1 MDRPDF
7 NLPTPQMLIKKAKEE
22 TIPVSLRV
30 KESTVAIFD
39 KMAKEAGVNRGAMM
53 NTLLDFY
60 AQNQNSS
67 NNNNSKDIMISYL
80 NSERFWKNISS
91 LTPKELIYR
100 FKAKGVDTP
109 EAEEANWLYDAY
121 KENDTI
127 CLCAFIGPES
137 ENSIMDEIS
146 VDDTIKC
153 IDYDENTNLRVT
165 KDQWPLIVALL
176 NEYDQK
182 YRKVFP
188 EQPFSLTPGLYDKI
202 AEACKK
208 NNKADSKLALAIKNI
223 LLDYV
228 EKQND

>member
-60 AQNQNSS
+60 AQNQNTS
-67 NNNNSKDIMISYL
+67 NNGNSKSIMISYL
-80 NSERFWKNISS
+80 NSERFWKTIPS
-91 LTPKELIYR
+91 LSPEELIYR

-109 EAEEANWLYDAY
+109 EAEEANYLYDAY
-121 KENDTI
+121 KENDK
-127 CLCAFIGPES
+127 LSLVAFIGTDYTGS
-137 ENSIMDEIS
+137 MDEIR
-146 VDDTIKC
+146 VDEKNVFSDSGEFRVLEVAK
-153 IDYDENTNLRVT
+153 NL
-165 KDQWPLIVALL
+165 WPLVVTLL
-176 NEYDQK
+176 NEYDLK
-182 YRKVFP
+182 YRKLFP
-188 EQPFSLTPGLYDKI
+188 EQPFSITPKMYEKVAEECKNHSEPDSAFAI
-202 AEACKK
+202 A
-208 NNKADSKLALAIKNI
+208 IRNI